1 MIWIAIGAVLASASW
16 IGAQMLSKPN
26 AELGLVIKDDFPVAF
41 FQTRKN
47 ETRQLLA
54 RSAHRCQVKEY
65 STEMP
70 PPDGFGTLYAP
81 IDPNSKSSI
90 NCLLAVAKEWQ
101 LSVQIA
107 EMKRPVA
114 EKTEKK

>member
-1 MIWIAIGAVLASASW
+1 
-16 IGAQMLSKPN
+16 MLSKPKPVI
-26 AELGLVIKDDFPVAF
+26 GLVIKDDFPAAF
-41 FQTRKN
+41 FETRKN
-47 ETRQLLA
+47 ETRQLLE
-54 RSAHRCQVKEY
+54 RSAHRCQVTEY

-81 IDPNSKSSI
+81 VEPNSKSSI

-114 EKTEKK
+114 DETEKK